1 MVGPSFIFLFLA
13 KPHSLRWNLM
23 ARHGGREGQETGVEV
38 GSPRE
43 SEEGMEG
50 KGKNPAEEQ
59 AVTKMDSRQALL

>member
-1 MVGPSFIFLFLA
+1 MV
-13 KPHSLRWNLM
+13 
-23 ARHGGREGQETGVEV
+23 RHGGREGQETGVEV

-59 AVTKMDSRQALL
+59 AVTQRWIADRLICDKGWIQK

>member
-1 MVGPSFIFLFLA
+1 
-13 KPHSLRWNLM
+13 M

-50 KGKNPAEEQ
+50 KGRNPAEE
-59 AVTKMDSRQALL
+59 